1 VARPREFDEERAVD
15 AAMRAFWANGY
26 EATSTEDLCA
36 ATGMRRS
43 SIYNAFTSKRALFET
58 ALVRYMAEKNEIL
71 DDLRDGDDPVRDKIR
86 RLLRWTMDRGDR
98 DPAGCLVVNSMIE
111 LSPRDPEIAD
121 LLRRDYALRRD
132 ALKTAFEAGQR
143 RGEID
148 PGKDPGALADFVITT
163 ISGIRVADRGG
174 ADKAAMEAV
183 AETVLGAL

>member
-58 ALVRYMAEKNEIL
+58 ALARYMAEKNEIL
-71 DDLRDGDDPVRDKIR
+71 DDLRDGDDSIRDKIR
-86 RLLRWTMDRGDR
+86 RLFRWTMDRGDH
-98 DPAGCLVVNSMIE
+98 DHAGCLV
-111 LSPRDPEIAD
+111 
-121 LLRRDYALRRD
+121 RRDYALRRD

-148 PGKDPGALADFVITT
+148 PGKDPGALADFVIAT